1 MFLQSVLIV
10 GKYFGFSSI
19 FSFIEVITEANT
31 DYAFVILFVIVVDLG
46 VLTHVCIFHRT
57 QLTLALISSLQF
69 LVHYSFTILPNVR
82 CSSFS
87 IPFHWF
93 ELYHLL
99 PVWSVSLIIWV
110 KTCYI
115 KRCLLWNLEV
125 FYAYINQASFGT
137 QDCRKMHKLIVK
149 VVPRVVPSCIDPVW
163 CTWHSHFAQKRAGIL
178 YLRIVFTWLLHH
190 NVLYKLKIT
199 WDFVPD
205 D

>member
-1 MFLQSVLIV
+1 MFLQSV
-10 GKYFGFSSI
+10 FAI
-19 FSFIEVITEANT
+19 FSFIEVIVEANT
-31 DYAFVILFVIVVDLG
+31 VYVFVILFVIAVDLG

-69 LVHYSFTILPNVR
+69 LVNALWDFFTILSNVR

-115 KRCLLWNLEV
+115 KRRLLWNLEV
-125 FYAYINQASFGT
+125 FCAYINQDSIGT
-137 QDCRKMHKLIVK
+137 QDRRKIHKLIVK